1 MNTSMNTTSESPAN
15 GQSKRRSTTATQP
28 QDDAAAPPAPGE
40 SDAGDAGDTDDKP
53 TRHPR
58 TGPLV
63 SLATAAAVFAL
74 GQVLIPESKQ
84 PAAPIAAV
92 IAAAEPVAPAVTPV
106 LAPAVAPVVA
116 PVLAPAAGAKPVR
129 AEKARAATAPP
140 DAPSVQ
146 PVKASLGE
154 KDIAREAWRRNLPD
168 IAEDERHATLLIPI
182 RGLTQGATY
191 RLIEKSRGVVLNLPK
206 AESMI
211 TMPFYRL
218 KNGAFTTLWIKQDQG
233 APTEIRLMLAKSV
246 IKPEVEIKDGLV
258 RVTVT
263 KTVP

>member
-1 MNTSMNTTSESPAN
+1 MNTSMNTTSASPPN
-15 GQSKRRSTTATQP
+15 GQSKRRSTTASHP
-28 QDDAAAPPAPGE
+28 QDDNADAAAPATPGE
-40 SDAGDAGDTDDKP
+40 GGEGAADDTGDRP
-53 TRHPR
+53 LRHPR

-63 SLATAAAVFAL
+63 ALATAAAVFAL
-74 GQVLIPESKQ
+74 GQALIPGPKP
-84 PAAPIAAV
+84 PAPPIAAV
-92 IAAAEPVAPAVTPV
+92 ITTAQPVAAVVTPV
-106 LAPAVAPVVA
+106 LAPAVVPAPE
-116 PVLAPAAGAKPVR
+116 PLPAAPPPG
-129 AEKARAATAPP
+129 ATAPA

-146 PVKASLGE
+146 QAKASLGE

-168 IAEDERHATLLIPI
+168 IAEDERHASLLIPI
-182 RGLTQGATY
+182 RGLIAGATY
-191 RLIEKSRGVVLNLPK
+191 RLIEKSRGVVLHLPK

-233 APTEIRLMLAKSV
+233 EPTEIRLMLAKSV

-263 KTVP
+263 KTAP